1 MKNFPLKNRSA
12 TRSAPLHVLF
22 WGNRYSSAPLH
33 YFFWTNRYPL
43 RSATQFF
50 GRILNPG
57 LSDNVWSQESES
69 LKQKVYAGSAIAN
82 GNSIFIIGGVD
93 DNNEGY
99 SQRIDLDENDEIV
112 GVEQIA
118 VLDGSSTMPVLFGL
132 SQNICV
138 SL

>member
-1 MKNFPLKNRSA
+1 MHIYGHTLIG
-12 TRSAPLHVLF
+12 V
-22 WGNRYSSAPLH
+22 GNDLLMIGGYDSSIYA
-33 YFFWTNRYPL
+33 
-43 RSATQFF
+43 
-50 GRILNPG
+50 ILTDVWR

-69 LKQKVYAGSAIAN
+69 LKQPVFGGSAIAN
-82 GNSIFIIGGVD
+82 GNSIFIIGGFND
-93 DNNEGY
+93 DDKGY

-118 VLDGSSTMPVLFGL
+118 VLDILYEMPILFGL